1 MKRYFILLVEIL
13 LTRGQRSSTTVHID
27 LHHFSVVPHV
37 VIHDVEV
44 DFSRVLQYLIG

>member
-1 MKRYFILLVEIL
+1 MYRYFVLLVEIL
-13 LTRGQRSSTTVHID
+13 MTRGQRSSLTTHID

-44 DFSRVLQYLIG
+44 DFSRELQYLTG